1 MKKSKEEAPAFLD
14 WLPLGRMMG
23 DWKQPEENSIEALQ
37 HGILFGDGVEFDIRV
52 DGDGELVIF
61 HDEFAPGESPIMER
75 CVERLPTDYLK
86 STGIPT
92 LSDLLSNREFTESWQ
107 SGGKTVDIE
116 IKLPHPS
123 TKIGTM
129 DYMGTI
135 MGKLEAALESLDLPD
150 RSVVVSCFSPKIGAA
165 AKSSSFSIPVIR
177 LMPHIRAWG
186 RFWRLKRVVAVP
198 HFART
203 TVKGITRS
211 LRKEGME
218 SIGMA
223 LDYLEGWP
231 RFIHP
236 GLPVGLRGRGLKR
249 FFEARQ
255 GMGAFVWS
263 APLKHEDALVNA
275 GVSLV
280 SDDMDPTVLVKP
292 DGTPRWPR
300 PASQPLDEEWSKR
313 ISKASHLERGDIMEE
328 AFSSLPMWSDIESER
343 RRRIIE
349 EQSTRMLWPGST
361 EKWVRLAEDGLPWG
375 SPRIIGHRGSGS
387 TH

>member
-1 MKKSKEEAPAFLD
+1 MS
-14 WLPLGRMMG
+14 

-37 HGILFGDGVEFDIRV
+37 HGMLFGDGVEFDLRV
-52 DGDGELVIF
+52 DGGGELVIF
-61 HDEFAPGESPIMER
+61 HDEFVPGEGPIWER
-75 CVERLPTDYLK
+75 CVENLPTDYLR
-86 STGIPT
+86 SSGIPT
-92 LSDLLSNREFTESWQ
+92 LSDLLANRDFTDSWQ

-116 IKLPHPS
+116 FKLPHPS

-129 DYMGTI
+129 EYLNSI
-135 MGKLEAALESLDLPD
+135 MEKLEAALEPLELPD
-150 RSVVVSCFSPKIGAA
+150 RSVVVSSFSPKIGEA
-165 AKSSSFSIPVIR
+165 AKSSGFGFPVIR

-186 RFWRLKRVVAVP
+186 RHWRLKRVVAAP

-211 LRKEGME
+211 FRKEGME
-218 SIGMA
+218 SVGMT
-223 LDYLEGWP
+223 LDYLVGWP

-280 SDDMDPTVLVKP
+280 SDNMDPTVLVKP

-313 ISKASHLERGDIMEE
+313 ISEADPLERGDTMGE
-328 AFSSLPMWSDIESER
+328 AFSSVPMWGDIESER
-343 RRRIIE
+343 KRRIIE
-349 EQSTRMLWPGST
+349 EQATRMLWPGST
-361 EKWVRLAEDGLPWG
+361 EKWVKLADDGLPWG
-375 SPRIIGHRGSGS
+375 SPRIIGHRGAGS
-387 TH
+387 THGV

>member
-1 MKKSKEEAPAFLD
+1 M
-14 WLPLGRMMG
+14 RR
-23 DWKQPEENSIEALQ
+23 WKQPKENSIEALR
-37 HGILFGDGVEFDIRV
+37 HGILFGDGVEFDLRV

-61 HDEFAPGESPIMER
+61 HDEFAPGEGPIMER
-75 CVERLPTDYLK
+75 CIENLPTGYLK
-86 STGIPT
+86 SSGIPT
-92 LSDLLSNREFTESWQ
+92 LSSLLDDREFTNSWQ

-116 IKLPHPS
+116 FKLPHPS
-123 TKIGTM
+123 TKISTM
-129 DYMGTI
+129 DHLGSAMS
-135 MGKLEAALESLDLPD
+135 KLESALEPLDLPD
-150 RSVVVSCFSPKIGAA
+150 RSVVVSSFSPKIAEA
-165 AKSSSFSIPVIR
+165 AKDSSFSIPVIR

-203 TVKGITRS
+203 TVKGMTQS
-211 LRKEGME
+211 LRKDGME

-223 LDYLEGWP
+223 LDYLVGWP

-236 GLPVGLRGRGLKR
+236 GLPVGLNGKGLKR
-249 FFEARQ
+249 FFEARK

-263 APLKHEDALVNA
+263 APLKYEDALVNA

-313 ISKASHLERGDIMEE
+313 INEATLMETGDIMQE
-328 AFSSLPMWSDIESER
+328 AISSLPMWAEIETGR
-343 RRRIIE
+343 RRGLIE
-349 EQSTRMLWPGST
+349 EQAKRMLWPGSA
-361 EKWVRLAEDGLPWG
+361 EKWGILADDGLPWG
-375 SPRIIGHRGSGS
+375 SPRIIGHRGAGS
-387 TH
+387 THGA

>member
-1 MKKSKEEAPAFLD
+1 
-14 WLPLGRMMG
+14 MG
-23 DWKQPEENSIEALQ
+23 NWEQPKENSIDALR
-37 HGILFGDGVEFDIRV
+37 HGILFGDGVEFDLRF

-61 HDEFAPGESPIMER
+61 HDEFAPGEGSISER
-75 CVERLPTDYLK
+75 CVENLPTDYLRSK
-86 STGIPT
+86 EIPT
-92 LSDLLSNREFTESWQ
+92 LSDLLADREFTDSWQ

-116 IKLPHPS
+116 FKLPHPS
-123 TKIGTM
+123 TKIDTM
-129 DYMGTI
+129 EYLSSI
-135 MGKLEAALESLDLPD
+135 MGKLEAHIEPLDLPD
-150 RSVVVSCFSPKIGAA
+150 RSVVVSCFSPKIGEA
-165 AKSSSFSIPVIR
+165 AKSSNFGLPVIR

-223 LDYLEGWP
+223 LDYLVGWP

-236 GLPVGLRGRGLKR
+236 GLPVSLQGKGLKR

-263 APLKHEDALVNA
+263 APLKLEDALVNA
-275 GVSLV
+275 GISLV
-280 SDDMDPTVLVKP
+280 SDDMDPTVLEKP
-292 DGTPRWPR
+292 DGSPRWPR
-300 PASQPLDEEWSKR
+300 PASQPLDDEWGTR
-313 ISKASHLERGDIMEE
+313 IAEASHLERGDVMGE
-328 AFSSLPMWSDIESER
+328 AFSSLPMWDEIESQR
-343 RRRIIE
+343 KRRIVE
-349 EQSTRMLWPGST
+349 EQALRMLWPGST

>member
-1 MKKSKEEAPAFLD
+1 
-14 WLPLGRMMG
+14 MG
-23 DWKQPEENSIEALQ
+23 DWKQPEENSIDALQ
-37 HGILFGDGVEFDIRV
+37 HGILFGDGVEFDLRL

-75 CVERLPTDYLK
+75 CVENLPTDYLK
-86 STGIPT
+86 SSGIPT
-92 LSDLLSNREFTESWQ
+92 LRDLLSNREFTESWK

-116 IKLPHPS
+116 FKLPHPS

-129 DYMGTI
+129 DYLSKI
-135 MGKLEAALESLDLPD
+135 MGELEAALEPLDLPD
-150 RSVVVSCFSPKIGAA
+150 RSTVVSSFSPKIGEAS
-165 AKSSSFSIPVIR
+165 KSSGFSIPVIR
-177 LMPHIRAWG
+177 LMPHIRSWG

-203 TVKGITRS
+203 TVKGITSR

-218 SIGMA
+218 SIGMT
-223 LDYLEGWP
+223 LDYLVGWP
-231 RFIHP
+231 RLVHP
-236 GLPVGLRGRGLKR
+236 GIPVGLQGRGLSR
-249 FFEARQ
+249 FLEARK
-255 GMGAFVWS
+255 GMGAFVWP
-263 APLKHEDALVNA
+263 APLKHEDAMLNA
-275 GVSLV
+275 GISLV

-300 PASQPLDEEWSKR
+300 PASQPLDEEWSKS
-313 ISKASHLERGDIMEE
+313 ILGASPLERGDIMRE
-328 AFSSLPMWSDIESER
+328 AFSSLPMWEDIESER
-343 RRRIIE
+343 KRRIIE
-349 EQSTRMLWPGST
+349 EQATRMLWPGST